1 VKSVYRLLIVYSIKR
16 DIILQIKLIIKR
28 EFMNIV
34 VNGEDRKFDDKTTLL
49 SVLKELSLEGKV
61 MAAAVNMEI
70 VKQDAW
76 SDRAL
81 NDGDKLELLDFV
93 GGG

>member
-1 VKSVYRLLIVYSIKR
+1 MDTITTI
-16 DIILQIKLIIKR
+16 IIKR
-28 EFMNIV
+28 EYMKVI
-34 VNGEDRKFDDKTTLL
+34 VNGESREFKGESTLL
-49 SVLKELSLEGKV
+49 EILNELSLAEKV

-70 VKQDAW
+70 VKQDSW
-76 SDRAL
+76 STYKL

>member
-1 VKSVYRLLIVYSIKR
+1 
-16 DIILQIKLIIKR
+16 
-28 EFMNIV
+28 MNVI
-34 VNGEDRKFDDKTTLL
+34 VNGESRKFKSESTLL
-49 SVLKELSLEGKV
+49 EILKELSLEGKV

-70 VKQDAW
+70 VKQDSW
-76 SDRAL
+76 NTYKL

>member
-1 VKSVYRLLIVYSIKR
+1 M
-16 DIILQIKLIIKR
+16 KLIINGKEK
-28 EFMNIV
+28 EFS
-34 VNGEDRKFDDKTTLL
+34 EDITLL
-49 SVLKELSLEGKV
+49 EVLKQLSLEEKV

-76 SDRAL
+76 DQCKL
-81 NDGDKLELLDFV
+81 QDGDKLELLDFV